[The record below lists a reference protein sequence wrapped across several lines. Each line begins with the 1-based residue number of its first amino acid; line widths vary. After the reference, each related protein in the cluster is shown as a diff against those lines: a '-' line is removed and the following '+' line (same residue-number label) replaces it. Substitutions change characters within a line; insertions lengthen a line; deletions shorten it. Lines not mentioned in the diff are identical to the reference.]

1 MTTITQTLEY
11 ILKAIIS
18 VPDEISITTQ
28 ENNDLMMIEIH
39 APAEVTG
46 QIIGK
51 QGKTI
56 KAIRTLLNLSFP
68 SIKYLLEIKN

>member
-11 ILKAIIS
+11 ILQAIIS
-18 VPDEISITTQ
+18 TPENISITTQ
-28 ENNDLMMIEIH
+28 DNNDLMIIDIH

-68 SIKYLLEIKN
+68 NVKYLLEIKN

>member
-1 MTTITQTLEY
+1 MYTIIQSLDY
-11 ILKAIIS
+11 ILQSIVTSSDPIT
-18 VPDEISITTQ
+18 ITTQ
-28 ENNDLMMIEIH
+28 DNNGLMIIDIH

-56 KAIRTLLNLSFP
+56 KSIRTLLNLAYP
-68 SIKYLLEIKN
+68 NLQYLLEIKN

>member
-1 MTTITQTLEY
+1 MATLTDTLNYILQSIVSSETTISLETREENGVS
-11 ILKAIIS
+11 II
-18 VPDEISITTQ
+18 DII
-28 ENNDLMMIEIH
+28 

-56 KAIRTLLNLSFP
+56 KAIRTLLNLSYP
-68 SIKYLLEIKN
+68 NQRYLLEIKN